1 MSNFVLSG
9 NNFYSTTTNNRPAT
23 GVNKNQRA
31 RNMSTGESF
40 LPNNTVSYFRPS
52 TGLML
57 RSSSSSFRNTKGKL
71 ETLHENLTQLLN

>member
-1 MSNFVLSG
+1 
-9 NNFYSTTTNNRPAT
+9 
-23 GVNKNQRA
+23 
-31 RNMSTGESF
+31 MSTGESF
-40 LPNNTVSYFRPS
+40 LPNNTVSYFRPI